1 MAMPTLLAHLHRDG
15 SCSRACKIESCID
28 ACRLFSLVHT
38 IHTRDECWARY
49 TRSMFWSRYR
59 LLNAML
65 YWRVA
70 TGPTG
75 TRGYRSY
82 RQRGYDVASY
92 DALSGMMLVG

>member
-38 IHTRDECWARY
+38 IHTRDECWGTLYEVDVLVQVSATQRHAILACGD
-49 TRSMFWSRYR
+49 RSYR
-59 LLNAML
+59 D
-65 YWRVA
+65 
-70 TGPTG
+70 
-75 TRGYRSY
+75 RGYRSY
-82 RQRGYDVASY
+82 QRGYDVAPY